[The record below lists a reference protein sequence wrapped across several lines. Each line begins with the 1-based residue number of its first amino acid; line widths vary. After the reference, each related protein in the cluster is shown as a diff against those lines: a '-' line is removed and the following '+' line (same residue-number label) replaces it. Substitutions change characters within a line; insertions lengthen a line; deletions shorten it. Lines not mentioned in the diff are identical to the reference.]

1 MKVILIIL
9 RLQKNPLITLDK
21 LRTLIIFLLLLLSCD
36 FNYESNDNI
45 VARAGEKT
53 MTNEELIEKLPKII
67 NSEDSLIISNKI
79 INNWALNQLLIK
91 NAEINLSSEEVEKIE
106 KISREYYNDLLIST
120 YKNKVASYNSDTLVL
135 DDEISE
141 YYNSNFDNFIL
152 YEDIIKGR
160 YVRLNKNNFN
170 LNEIK
175 RRFKRFN
182 EQDLT
187 FFDSISLQLLNYS
200 LNDTTWVNKD
210 LFFNKIPVLKDEE
223 IDRIVKKTLY
233 VVKEDSLDVYLIKIN
248 DFIVINDKAPL
259 DYIYNRIEE
268 LIKNKKRVDFIKKF
282 ETETIENAKL
292 ENNFEIIK

>member
-1 MKVILIIL
+1 MKAILIIL
-9 RLQKNPLITLDK
+9 QSQKNPLITLDK
-21 LRTLIIFLLLLLSCD
+21 LRTLLIFLLLLLSCD

-53 MTNEELIEKLPKII
+53 LTNEELIEKLPKII

-79 INNWALNQLLIK
+79 INDWALNQLLIK
-91 NAEINLSSEEVEKIE
+91 NAEINLSSKEVEKIE

-141 YYNSNFDNFIL
+141 YYNSNFDNFLL

-175 RRFKRFN
+175 RRFRRFN

-200 LNDTTWVNKD
+200 LNDSTWVNKD

-223 IDRIVKKTLY
+223 IERIVKKTLY

-248 DFIVINDKAPL
+248 DFIGINDKAPL
-259 DYIYNRIEE
+259 DYIYYRIEE
-268 LIKNKKRVDFIKKF
+268 LIKNKKKVDFIKKF

>member
-1 MKVILIIL
+1 MKAILIIL
-9 RLQKNPLITLDK
+9 QSQKNPLITLDK
-21 LRTLIIFLLLLLSCD
+21 LRTLLIFLLLLFSCD

-53 MTNEELIEKLPKII
+53 LTNEELIEKLPKII

-79 INNWALNQLLIK
+79 INDWALNQLLIK
-91 NAEINLSSEEVEKIE
+91 NAEINLSSKEVEKIE
-106 KISREYYNDLLIST
+106 KISSEYYNDLLIST

-141 YYNSNFDNFIL
+141 YYNSNFDNFLL

-175 RRFKRFN
+175 RRFRRFN

-223 IDRIVKKTLY
+223 IERIVKKTLY

-248 DFIVINDKAPL
+248 DFIGINDKAPL
-259 DYIYNRIEE
+259 DYIYYRIEE
-268 LIKNKKRVDFIKKF
+268 LIKNKKKVDFIKKF

>member
-45 VARAGEKT
+45 VARVGEKT
-53 MTNEELIEKLPKII
+53 MTNEELIEKIPKII

>member
-9 RLQKNPLITLDK
+9 QSQKNPLITLDK
-21 LRTLIIFLLLLLSCD
+21 LRTLIVFLLLLFSCD
-36 FNYESNDNI
+36 FNYESKDNI

-53 MTNEELIEKLPKII
+53 LTNEELIEKLPKII

-106 KISREYYNDLLIST
+106 KRSSEYYNDLLIST
-120 YKNKVASYNSDTLVL
+120 YKNKVASYNSDTLVS

-141 YYNSNFDNFIL
+141 YYNSNFDNFLL

-175 RRFKRFN
+175 RRFRRFN

-210 LFFNKIPVLKDEE
+210 LFFNKIPVLKGKEKE
-223 IDRIVKKTLY
+223 RIVKKTLY

-248 DFIVINDKAPL
+248 DFIGINDKAPL

-268 LIKNKKRVDFIKKF
+268 LIKNKKKVDFIKKF

-292 ENNFEIIK
+292 ENNFEIIN